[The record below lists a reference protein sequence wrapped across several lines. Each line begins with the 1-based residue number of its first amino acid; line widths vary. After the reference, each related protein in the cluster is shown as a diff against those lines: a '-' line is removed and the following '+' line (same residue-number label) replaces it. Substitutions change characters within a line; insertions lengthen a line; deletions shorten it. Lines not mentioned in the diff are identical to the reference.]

1 MATSLAALRRRRRPA
16 TRVDP
21 QAGVAIRFQRA
32 GGGWGNLAGLAGLA
46 ALAGLGGLGGLG
58 GFGGLVGC
66 GTAGYGMGG
75 CRMAG
80 ERLAHNTL
88 ADPGLRLGFSNG
100 RLTPA

>member
-46 ALAGLGGLGGLG
+46 ALAGLGG
-58 GFGGLVGC
+58 FGGLAGC
-66 GTAGYGMGG
+66 GMAGYGMGG